1 MIKHYPEIHTNY
13 ENYAAGIQRMN
24 ENMAA
29 HPEQYGFLGDMS
41 DFKPT
46 PIPTKEEY
54 ETELAVQ
61 DTNLMVCLKRNYL
74 AKYIVE
80 QPIVHWNNPEALEAQ
95 YEKFSKLYDLVAEF
109 FGVEFKSEDEL
120 IQEFIDSTSK
130 GKKKR

>member
-13 ENYAAGIQRMN
+13 ENYAAGIQKMN

-29 HPEQYGFLGDMS
+29 HPEQYSFLGDMS

-54 ETELAVQ
+54 EAELAAQ
-61 DTNLMVCLKRNYL
+61 DTSFMVCLKRNYL
-74 AKYIVE
+74 AKYIAE

-109 FGVEFKSEDEL
+109 FSVEFKSEDEL

-130 GKKKR
+130 GKKKK